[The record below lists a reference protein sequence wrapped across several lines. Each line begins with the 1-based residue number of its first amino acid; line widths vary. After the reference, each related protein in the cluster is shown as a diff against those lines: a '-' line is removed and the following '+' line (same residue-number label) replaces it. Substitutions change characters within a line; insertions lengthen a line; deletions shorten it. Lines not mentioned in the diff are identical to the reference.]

1 MSSTEIN
8 AWLREGITAVKAGE
22 REKAYERLMAVLRAD
37 EENELAWLWL
47 SGVMQ
52 TVNERRI
59 CLENV
64 LTLNPEN
71 QLAQRGL
78 AKLGPSTTET
88 ETTSKPG
95 PRMEEKS
102 IRKEFAAASPAAAIL
117 YPERQVQEAHWQEPV
132 VEQKANQAA
141 YVSASSYDDVWSRDD
156 DICAYCAHKITQ
168 NAVQCPK
175 CKRKL
180 GNKRFIYEK
189 PSSNMHVYWVLL
201 VGMGQLFLIE
211 AIIHVLIGKNY
222 WAAGGYTFL
231 FILFWGLAAGVYF
244 RQSWAH
250 ISSIYLL
257 ALVLLGFLLNT
268 LVDIDYAALGLA
280 AFDVSIRK
288 FVGSFIGGLL
298 TFLTVFEV
306 ATAVLGLFYGIFKAG
321 PEFERRETRLVASV
335 TKGRRT
341 AADYHNIARRLAEQ
355 GLWASA
361 ILHWQ
366 RAAAQEPGQIAYA
379 KRLGAAYIQ
388 LGFYQRGLDVLQS
401 ARQMS
406 SHPPTQAA
414 LDQQIQLAKQNLSAQ
429 QAKGETAVNA

>member
-22 REKAYERLMAVLRAD
+22 REKAYERLMAVIKAD

-47 SGVMQ
+47 SGAVQ
-52 TVNERRI
+52 TAEDRRI

-64 LTLNPEN
+64 LTLNPDN

-78 AKLGPSTTET
+78 AKLGPPPDET
-88 ETTSKPG
+88 ESASETG

-102 IRKEFAAASPAAAIL
+102 MRKEFAAASPAAAIL
-117 YPERQVQEAHWQEPV
+117 YPERQVQEARWQEPV
-132 VEQKANQAA
+132 VEQRAAQAS
-141 YVSASSYDDVWSRDD
+141 YKSVSSYEDVWSRDE
-156 DICAYCAHKITQ
+156 DICAYCAAPIGPDTI
-168 NAVQCPK
+168 QCPR

-180 GNKRFIYEK
+180 SGKRFVYEK
-189 PSSNMHVYWVLL
+189 PSSSMHVYWVLL

-211 AIIHVLIGKNY
+211 AIVNVLMGPNY
-222 WAAGGYTFL
+222 WAAGGYVFL
-231 FILFWGLAAGVYF
+231 LIIFWGLAAGIYF

-250 ISSIYLL
+250 ISSIFML

-268 LVDIDYAALGLA
+268 LVDVDYAALGLA
-280 AFDVSIRK
+280 AFDASIRN

-298 TFLTVFEV
+298 SFLMIFEI
-306 ATAVLGLFYGIFKAG
+306 ATAVLALFYGIFKAG
-321 PEFERRETRLVASV
+321 PDFEQRETRLIAAV

-341 AADYHNIARRLAEQ
+341 APDYHNIARRLAEQ

-379 KRLGAAYIQ
+379 KRLGAAYLR

-401 ARQMS
+401 AHNMS
-406 SHPPTQAA
+406 SHPPTKAE
-414 LDQQIQLAKQNLSAQ
+414 LERQIRLAKQHLAAQ
-429 QAKGETAVNA
+429 QAEGETAVTV